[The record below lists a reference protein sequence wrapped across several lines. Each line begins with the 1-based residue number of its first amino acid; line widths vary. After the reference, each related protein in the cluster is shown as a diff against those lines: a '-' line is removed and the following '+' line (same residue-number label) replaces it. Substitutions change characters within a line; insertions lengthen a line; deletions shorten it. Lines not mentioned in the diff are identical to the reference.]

1 MDSAWDHDDD
11 VMDNILFGTSIRHM
25 LENDVI

>member
-11 VMDNILFGTSIRHM
+11 MMDNILFGTIRHM